1 MERNFVCIFLQ
12 KFSQLLRF
20 QPEFIRKDGYPSE
33 SHEIE
38 TEDGYLLTVHRIPGK
53 EGSTPVFLQH
63 GLLESS
69 ADWILPGKNRSL
81 GKFMFITF

>member
-1 MERNFVCIFLQ
+1 MYLSSNIFSITLH
-12 KFSQLLRF
+12 F
-20 QPEFIRKDGYPSE
+20 QPEFIRQDGYPSE

-53 EGSTPVFLQH
+53 KGSTPVFLQH

-81 GKFMFITF
+81 GTFVLLE